1 MVYLVR
7 NLPWIARRSRLH
19 LRLHG
24 TAAENGDSTGALEPG
39 WHCSSLART
48 AAVRIWWWNVMD
60 LNQMV
65 PCFSQQIG
73 IWMSI
78 PKFVYFWLDNPNW
91 LVVSNMFV
99 IFHNIWDNPS
109 HWLILFRGGETTNQQ
124 TIVRNCSSFGFTM
137 EDGFSSVFTSQGKL
151 PRIARTR
158 LAEPPEPARPST

>member
-1 MVYLVR
+1 MVR
-7 NLPWIARRSRLH
+7 RRSRLH

-24 TAAENGDSTGALEPG
+24 IAAENGDSTGAMEQG

-48 AAVRIWWWNVMD
+48 AAVMVMVMD

-78 PKFVYFWLDNPNW
+78 PKFVYFWLDTYPNW
-91 LVVSNMFV
+91 LVVSNFFL
-99 IFHNIWDNPS
+99 IFNIWDNPS
-109 HWLILFRGGETTNQQ
+109 HWLILFRGVETTNQQ

-137 EDGFSSVFTSQGKL
+137 EDGFSSVFTSQGNVATHCQNTFGGTAGTCKAKHITIGIL
-151 PRIARTR
+151 CNDV
-158 LAEPPEPARPST
+158 